1 MKKVRSE
8 YGIKKWNFTKREN
21 NFSSVLDIKFPDT
34 FKLGKNRFTVNV
46 LPNKLLK
53 GSDIYVDIIDA
64 LGNPVYYEISSLVND
79 DNTRNVVVYIYK
91 DTPIGISKIY
101 VAATLKGSADELITT
116 SNYLAVFEVG
126 INPTEQVTGKLV
138 LKDTPT
144 VTFKE
149 KLQPVTMPIVSSRL
163 VEVRNASG
171 SFSTVGGTIPKQLLT
186 DNLNIERSVSDT
198 VSTNPSLLGTS
209 AQTNELSLPS
219 FTDFSLL
226 VARNFE
232 FSSSMKGG
240 SIELNNIE
248 IQYPKN
254 AVNTS
259 SFYNITYTASII
271 EVVSTGSI
279 KIYPPFGK
287 TINYVTDTGTN
298 QTIRADRFFNHTN
311 FTCSYY
317 QYSTVSQSAT
327 TQSFAT
333 FDITN
338 IEPEFGSVNSIDV
351 SYKPANAF
359 GEFRPI
365 GQFKLSPVNLFT
377 DPNSVLFDNDKGLI
391 EKPVGNF
398 RNVRSA
404 TDDDTDFGRYWL
416 VSSGGNADVN
426 KGSLVESLK
435 LSGSGEY
442 YLTPKIQYAI
452 TSSKNTEYELK
463 FNSKTDGTGKLDIYL
478 TGSSDIVVL
487 GDRPKTDNISTNLS
501 NLGTY
506 VGSVEANRGTFSE
519 NKFEFKT
526 ATAGTIRP
534 LLLIKTGSW
543 VVSDLEILPTHQT
556 GFSGNQTRLQIPLEN
571 VESKTELLLKVQYR
585 NINGE
590 PANKETLLK
599 GVIFEGNK
607 PEITYPSQSLL
618 SNGDVYLWTH
628 LQFDRVSFNN
638 FGLADNIKY
647 PIFKTKTNEAYSGNG
662 FTVGLAITVT
672 TSILGITGS
681 LTNPINS
688 YQWASMLQ
696 TRATVIPDVNA
707 DRPYLYNFVAHSGS
721 SYNQIGT
728 FGNGHGTAPNL
739 DSWYRIGSIT
749 VDDDSLS
756 IGYQLTSTSSFF
768 WDGFVSTKIEVQKYE
783 YRH

>member
-53 GSDIYVDIIDA
+53 GSDIYVDIIDS

-79 DNTRNVVVYIYK
+79 DNTRNVVVYVYS

-101 VAATLKGSADELITT
+101 VAATLTGKPDELITT

-126 INPTEQVTGKLV
+126 INPTEQVDGKLV
-138 LKDTPT
+138 LKNTPI
-144 VTFKE
+144 VTFRE
-149 KLQPVTMPIVSSRL
+149 KLQPVSMPIVASRL
-163 VEVRNASG
+163 VEVRNVSG
-171 SFSTVGGTIPKQLLT
+171 SFSTVGGTIPRQLLP
-186 DNLNIERSVSDT
+186 DKLDIERKATELISA
-198 VSTNPSLLGTS
+198 NPTLSGQS
-209 AQTNELSLPS
+209 ATAKELSVPS

-226 VARNFE
+226 TAKNFE

-240 SIELNNIE
+240 TIELNK
-248 IQYPKN
+248 IQIQFPPN
-254 AVNTS
+254 AVDTS
-259 SFYNITYTASII
+259 SFYNITYTASIV

-287 TINYVTDTGTN
+287 TIDYVTDAGVS

-333 FDITN
+333 FDISG
-338 IEPEFGSVNSIDV
+338 IEPEFGSVDLIEV

-365 GQFKLSPVNLFT
+365 GQFKLSETNLFT
-377 DPNSVLFDNDKGLI
+377 DPNSVLFDNERGLA
-391 EKPVGNF
+391 EKPIGNF
-398 RNVRSA
+398 RNVRSEL
-404 TDDDTDFGRYWL
+404 DDDTDFGRYWT
-416 VSSGGNADVN
+416 VSNGGNADVN

-442 YLTPKIQYAI
+442 FLVPKPQYAVS
-452 TSSKNTEYELK
+452 SSKNTDYVLK
-463 FNSKTDGTGKLDIYL
+463 FNTKSDGSGKLDIYL
-478 TGSSDIVVL
+478 TGSSDVLVL
-487 GDRPKTDNISTNLS
+487 GNRPKTTTISTDLS

-506 VGSVEANRGTFSE
+506 VGSVESNVGRFSE

-526 ATAGTIRP
+526 QTTGDIRP
-534 LLLIKTGSW
+534 LLLVKTGSW
-543 VVSDLEILPTHQT
+543 VINELEISPIHQS

-571 VESKTELLLKVQYR
+571 VENKTELLLKVQYK
-585 NINGE
+585 NVVGDT
-590 PANKETLLK
+590 ANRETLLK
-599 GVIFEGNK
+599 GVVFVGNV
-607 PEITYPSQSLL
+607 PEIIYPSQSLL
-618 SNGDVYLWTH
+618 SNGESYNLTH
-628 LQFDRVSFNN
+628 LQYDGATFDNTVTDITLR
-638 FGLADNIKY
+638 Y
-647 PIFKTKTNEAYSGNG
+647 PIFRTKNNEPYTGSR
-662 FTVGLAITVT
+662 FTAGVAFTVT
-672 TSILGITGS
+672 TTIFGKTGS
-681 LTNPINS
+681 ADDPTNA
-688 YQWASMLQ
+688 YVWASMLQ
-696 TRATVIPDVNA
+696 GRAIVN
-707 DRPYLYNFVAHSGS
+707 RNTNLGQPFLYSTIARSGS
-721 SYNQIGT
+721 NANQIGT
-728 FGNGHGTAPNL
+728 FGNGPFLISNL
-739 DSWYRIGSIT
+739 DSWYRISSVAAADGDLAIS
-749 VDDDSLS
+749 
-756 IGYQLTSTSSFF
+756 YQLVSTSSFSWEGYF
-768 WDGFVSTKIEVQKYE
+768 TTKIEAQKYE